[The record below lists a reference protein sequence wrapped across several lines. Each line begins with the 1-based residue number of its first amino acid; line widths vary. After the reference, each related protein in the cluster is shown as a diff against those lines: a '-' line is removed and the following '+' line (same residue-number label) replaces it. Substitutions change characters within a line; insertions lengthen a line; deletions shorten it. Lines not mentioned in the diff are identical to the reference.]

1 MFLAWFIPIIVVSI
15 VLFFV
20 IAIKVGKKKKFISKI
35 KIPHIDSK
43 KLAGKKAE
51 RIVNSQIQILINNEL
66 KGQGKSHPNFIFFV
80 DKYKQDTC
88 EIDNLVVTKGGI
100 FIIEVKGWKGE
111 ITGNLND
118 EKWTKTKKYHR
129 TEFTYGYDIQSLDN
143 PIQENDKHSKN
154 FFNIW
159 KNICSDIP
167 KITPIVIFPYSKN
180 PPEGTHNIES
190 TFSLIIKLS
199 KHGSYSVAEIEN
211 VILKIIEKYGAT
223 EEDHIKT
230 INRLEQKH
238 KSLSF

>member
-1 MFLAWFIPIIVVSI
+1 MFLAWFIPVIVVFI

-20 IAIKVGKKKKFISKI
+20 IAIKAGKKKKFISKI
-35 KIPHIDSK
+35 KIPPIDSK
-43 KLAGKKAE
+43 EQAGKKGE
-51 RIVNSQIQILINNEL
+51 RIVNDRIQKLISNKL
-66 KGQGKSHPNFIFFV
+66 KGQGISHPKFIFFV
-80 DKYKQDTC
+80 YKQDTC

-100 FIIEVKGWKGE
+100 FIIETKNWKGE

-118 EKWTKTKKYHR
+118 KNWKKTKKYYR
-129 TEFTYGYDIQSLDN
+129 DEFTYDDIQSLEN
-143 PIQENDKHSKN
+143 PIQENQRHSNN
-154 FFNIW
+154 FSNIW
-159 KNICSDIP
+159 KKVCNNIPP

-190 TFSLIIKLS
+190 AFSLIIKLS